1 VTALGPD
8 SISAC
13 LVAHNE
19 EAVVARCLRSLEG
32 VVDEIVVAHPG
43 RCEDR
48 TLEIARFY
56 GARVLEC
63 PPGHSERHTPFVYE
77 QARGAWVLS
86 IDADEWLG
94 GEARAAL
101 RSLVRTGAAD
111 GYAFVWPLWHRGRE
125 LTSRGPHKLTLMRRS
140 KLRMVG
146 VMHRG
151 ETIDGVVRRVPLR
164 LEHRPRYG
172 EFSLAKVRGKMLP
185 RAAQQAA
192 EYLSDADELPRFGY
206 PAGHARWSRRR
217 RFVNRHA
224 AALVVPTTLH
234 AFVHVLRLH
243 RDRMPLGVLV
253 RFAAFRALY
262 RGTVTF
268 EIAREVRRRRGA
280 PGPRRRASSARPWGS
295 RA

>member
-1 VTALGPD
+1 MTAFHPRGADAPPLGPG

-13 LVAHNE
+13 LVVHNE
-19 EAVVARCLRSLEG
+19 EAAIERCLRSLRG
-32 VVDEIVVAHPG
+32 VVDEIVLAHAG

-48 TLEIARFY
+48 TLEIARAY
-56 GARVLEC
+56 GARVFEC
-63 PPGHSERHTPFVYE
+63 QPGHSERHTPFVYE
-77 QARGAWVLS
+77 QARGEWILA

-101 RSLVRTGAAD
+101 RGLAGTGAAD

-140 KLRMVG
+140 KVRMVG
-146 VMHRG
+146 IIHRG
-151 ETIDGVVRRVPLR
+151 ETIDGVVLRVALR

-192 EYLSDADELPRFGY
+192 EYLSDPDELPRFGY
-206 PAGHARWSRRR
+206 PDGHARWSRRR
-217 RFVNRHA
+217 RFVNRHP
-224 AALVVPTTLH
+224 AALIVPTTLH
-234 AFVHVLRLH
+234 AFVHVLRQH
-243 RDRMPLGVLV
+243 RDRMPFGVLV

-262 RGTVTF
+262 RGMVTF
-268 EIAREVRRRRGA
+268 EIARARRRGA
-280 PGPRRRASSARPWGS
+280 VRS
-295 RA
+295 